1 MWKKII
7 TLKYHI
13 EEGGWFTKEP
23 RGSFRVGLWKDI
35 SNATKKLK
43 LECYFDIRDGSRV
56 KFWEDLWCGERPLRV
71 MFPSLYALAE
81 SKTAMVAEVW
91 DTTRGEGT
99 WNPRFMRSFND

>member
-1 MWKKII
+1 MWEKII

-35 SNATKKLK
+35 SNATRKLK
-43 LECYFDIRDGSRV
+43 QEGYFDIGDGSRV

-81 SKTAMVAEVW
+81 SKWAMVAKVW